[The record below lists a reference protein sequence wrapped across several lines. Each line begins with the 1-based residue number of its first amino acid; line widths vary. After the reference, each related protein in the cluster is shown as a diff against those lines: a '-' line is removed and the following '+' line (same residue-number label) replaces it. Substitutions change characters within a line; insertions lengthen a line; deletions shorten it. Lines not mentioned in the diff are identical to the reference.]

1 MDLNELKQEAKEY
14 ADWFWGASPSMMKAL
29 ANAYIKG
36 AEPREKRI
44 EELEATNKKIS
55 NECHKLVDSLE
66 KKQKVIAELEKE
78 KCELL
83 GVIQGK
89 DEAIKDL
96 EWQLQE
102 VAKDN
107 EDYQKENAE
116 LKHAIAELRREKD
129 ILNTHTKAQEKLA
142 KYRGEQLAKAKEI
155 IKKLKALYFSPVVT
169 KDDVKRQ
176 DEILAEV
183 EQFLNSEVEK

>member
-1 MDLNELKQEAKEY
+1 MSKEELKKEAEEY

-29 ANAYIKG
+29 AEAYIKG

-83 GVIQGK
+83 GIIQGK

-116 LKHAIAELRREKD
+116 LKDKLKNLASVAEVRLANWQKYEKENAELKKTIEHYRKEREFF
-129 ILNTHTKAQEKLA
+129 I
-142 KYRGEQLAKAKEI
+142 G
-155 IKKLKALYFSPVVT
+155 
-169 KDDVKRQ
+169 
-176 DEILAEV
+176 
-183 EQFLNSEVEK
+183 EVEK